1 MIQYFV
7 DKWYKNKIKLEEYF
21 GTHVPSDNY
30 DSYELILKKII
41 KYVLNDSERGYGT
54 TFNKDEIVNIN
65 YGDYQGTQILTFAK
79 NTCQPDED
87 ETFYTVIRYGSCS
100 GCDTLL
106 GILEYD
112 WGKLPCE
119 EQVKD
124 LMTLALHMIQKIKCF
139 GDFNERWFD

>member
-7 DKWYKNKIKLEEYF
+7 DKWDKNKIKLEEYF
-21 GTHVPSDNY
+21 RTHVPSDNY
-30 DSYELILKKII
+30 DCYELILEKII
-41 KYVLNDSERGYGT
+41 NYVLNDSKEDC
-54 TFNKDEIVNIN
+54 TFSSTQIVDID
-65 YGDYQGTQILTFAK
+65 YGDYQGTQILVFCK
-79 NTCQPDED
+79 NTYQPNED
-87 ETFYTVIRYGSCS
+87 ETFYTVVDYGSCS

-139 GDFNERWFD
+139 GDFNER

>member
-7 DKWYKNKIKLEEYF
+7 DKWDKNKIKLDEYF
-21 GTHVPSDNY
+21 RTHVPSDNY
-30 DSYELILKKII
+30 DSYELILEKII
-41 KYVLNDSERGYGT
+41 NYVLNDSKEDC
-54 TFNKDEIVNIN
+54 TFSSAEIVNID
-65 YGDYQGTQILTFAK
+65 YGDYQGTQILTFCK
-79 NTCQPDED
+79 NTYQPNED
-87 ETFYTVIRYGSCS
+87 ETFYTVISYGSCS

-139 GDFNERWFD
+139 GDFNER